1 MKKTIT
7 IITVIFIAVMICLLS
22 SCTFVK
28 PGTDAETETD
38 IVTVT
43 QAVETTPRPELK
55 VNLGVSKAT
64 AITETMMKQSGISK
78 WVDEC
83 RGIYVSKMTR
93 DSVLDKTEFR
103 PGDIIQAIDGQ
114 ETNTLDDVYNIL
126 SLYNPG
132 DTITVSVFRL
142 NLLNG
147 ENKYF
152 EVEVTFPGPEE
163 ETETSGDS
171 LWE

>member
-1 MKKTIT
+1 MNKNISIVTA
-7 IITVIFIAVMICLLS
+7 VLIAVMICVLS
-22 SCTFVK
+22 SCSFTK
-28 PGTDAETETD
+28 PETDTETET
-38 IVTVT
+38 VT
-43 QAVETTPRPELK
+43 QTTETTTRPELK
-55 VNLGVSKAT
+55 VSLGVSKAT
-64 AITETMMKQSGISK
+64 AITEEMMKQSGISK

-83 RGIYVSKMTR
+83 RGIYVSKMTP

-103 PGDIIQAIDGQ
+103 HGDIIQAIDGQ

-126 SLYNPG
+126 SQYNPG

-147 ENKYF
+147 ENKHF
-152 EVEVTFPGPEE
+152 EVDVTFPGSAEE
-163 ETETSGDS
+163 EKTSGES